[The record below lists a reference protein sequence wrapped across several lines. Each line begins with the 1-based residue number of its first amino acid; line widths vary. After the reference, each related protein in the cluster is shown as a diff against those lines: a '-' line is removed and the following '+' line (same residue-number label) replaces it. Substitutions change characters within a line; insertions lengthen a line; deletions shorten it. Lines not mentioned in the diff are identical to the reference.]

1 MDHASIDALK
11 AALAEIDTHVA
22 EGGWDQPPRLFS
34 LVRTAELVAAEPAL
48 AEALGLEANDPS
60 TLTPVEQ
67 EEFPLPSLALDESLA
82 RVSWTDDVSGAAIA
96 VERLLLPPSA
106 ERDLDTDDPEQLQR
120 LAAGHPA
127 RREVRIAVAVLRTG
141 QRTSLIRLRAPAVAP
156 TAEGDTA
163 TDPTSDGDEIVT
175 GDDLA
180 PGLAEALLAT
190 FS

>member
-1 MDHASIDALK
+1 MDHTSTDALK
-11 AALAEIDTHVA
+11 AALAEIDTYVA

-34 LVRTAELVAAEPAL
+34 LVGTAELVAAEPAL
-48 AEALGLEANDPS
+48 AAALGLESNDPS

-82 RVSWTDDVSGAAIA
+82 RVSWTEEVAGAAVA

-106 ERDLDTDDPEQLQR
+106 EGDLQTDDPEQLQR
-120 LAAGHPA
+120 LAANHPA

-141 QRTSLIRLRAPAVAP
+141 ERASLIRLRHQAP
-156 TAEGDTA
+156 TEPEATQTDTDSSPAGD
-163 TDPTSDGDEIVT
+163 DIVT
-175 GDDLA
+175 GVDLA
-180 PGLAEALLAT
+180 PGLADALLAT